1 MDDQKIVDG
10 FESAIID
17 LCNEWGSKGVS
28 NTAVY
33 KSLIFV
39 ANVSFIHR
47 MYMIENKKLVGKKK

>member
-1 MDDQKIVDG
+1 MDDKVTIDA
-10 FESAIID
+10 FESALVD

-39 ANVSFIHR
+39 ANLGFIHK